1 MMERCVSLDRLDQI
15 LANHKA
21 GEVLIYFVI

>member
-1 MMERCVSLDRLDQI
+1 MMERWRFLDRLDQI
-15 LANHKA
+15 LAFHKA